1 MASLTQGSLTREGK
15 RERSTETR
23 TYAQRRRAQV
33 AKRVAEVLQREAVQG
48 ERRVRQHVPRPNNE
62 RNTLL

>member
-23 TYAQRRRAQV
+23 TYAQRRAQV

-48 ERRVRQHVPRPNNE
+48 ERRVRQHVPRPNIE